1 MNKIFINILYIVLIM
16 GVARAQNTATY
27 GQTDTRVQAKTFQDK
42 NEEALNLVRP
52 TIILESSV
60 DPDNYIIGSGD
71 IFGININTIEKLFFS
86 IPVGPGGNLLIPGVG
101 SVSISGLNLK
111 TSINIVNE
119 RISQTYGNA
128 EVDVALLDL
137 KTFKIQIYG
146 AVINPGFAE
155 VKATSRLD
163 AAIDFLGGL
172 HRYADEEN
180 IIIIRDSG
188 EKLNLSLKKY
198 LSEGDLDNNPMLKEK
213 DKIKIPFI
221 GIHQNQMN
229 KNITYKKVPVLVTG
243 FVKKP
248 GAINYFPGYNAKD
261 YIGLAGGVSEM
272 GNVKKAYL
280 IRDQVKSKVIDNQI
294 IIPGDHIII
303 PEGTFAVLFGKNSF
317 LQNLTALF
325 SIISTYTIISDRLD
339 N

>member
-1 MNKIFINILYIVLIM
+1 MKKILLNILYINLIV
-16 GVARAQNTATY
+16 GAARAQNLERY
-27 GQTDTRVQAKTFQDK
+27 GQTDTRVQAQTFQDK
-42 NEEALNLVRP
+42 NEEALSLIRP
-52 TIILESSV
+52 TIILENSV
-60 DPDNYIIGSGD
+60 DPKKYIIGPGD
-71 IFGININTIEKLFFS
+71 IFGVNINTIEKLFFS
-86 IPVGPGGNLLIPGVG
+86 LAVGPGGNLLIPGVG
-101 SVSISGLNLK
+101 SVLISGINLE
-111 TSINIVNE
+111 TSIKMVNE
-119 RISQTYGNA
+119 RISKTYKNA

-137 KTFKIQIYG
+137 KTFKIQVYG

-163 AAIDFLGGL
+163 GAIEFLGGL

-180 IIIIRDSG
+180 ISIIKGNG
-188 EKLNLSLKKY
+188 EISIISLKKY
-198 LSEGDLDNNPMLKEK
+198 LSQGDLSNNPTLKER
-213 DKIKIPFI
+213 DKIKIPFLST
-221 GIHQNQMN
+221 HQNQME

-261 YIGLAGGVSEM
+261 YIGLAGGVNEM
-272 GNVKKAYL
+272 GNVKKAFL
-280 IRDQVKSKVIDNQI
+280 IRDEERSKIKDNQI

-325 SIISTYTIISDRLD
+325 SIISTYTIISDRIG

>member
-1 MNKIFINILYIVLIM
+1 MKKILLNILNIILIM
-16 GVARAQNTATY
+16 GVARAQNTAAY

-42 NEEALNLVRP
+42 NEEALNLIRP

-60 DPDNYIIGSGD
+60 DPNKYIIGSGD

-101 SVSISGLNLK
+101 SVSIAGLNLE
-111 TSINIVNE
+111 TSIKIVNE
-119 RISQTYGNA
+119 RISQTYKNA
-128 EVDVALLDL
+128 DVDVALLDL

-180 IIIIRDSG
+180 ITIIRESG
-188 EKLNLSLKKY
+188 EKLNLSLKEY
-198 LSEGDLDNNPMLKEK
+198 LSEGDLENNPMLKEK

-221 GIHQNQMN
+221 SEHQKQMK

-261 YIGLAGGVSEM
+261 YIGLAGGVNEM

-280 IRDQVKSKVIDNQI
+280 IRDRVKSRITDSQI

-325 SIISTYTIISDRLD
+325 SILSTYTIISDRLG